1 LANLLIIAAAG
12 TGSRLGREEPKA
24 LVPLLGRPLISW
36 TLDALVAIPFA
47 SRRVAV
53 PPGRENR
60 FEAAIGG
67 RAGIVAG
74 GDTRA
79 ASVRRAFESLN
90 ADPTDFVCVHD
101 AARPFVTFA
110 ETISVLAAAEI
121 TGAAI
126 AATPVVDTLKRV
138 EGSRILSTV
147 GRTGLFAAA
156 TPQVFR
162 ADLLARAFAAAGDAR
177 DATDESAL
185 VEGVGVAVA
194 VVPVSRLSFKVT
206 TPEDLELAEAL
217 IRSRTP
223 PSGKRKAT

>member
-1 LANLLIIAAAG
+1 MANLLILAAAG
-12 TGSRLGREEPKA
+12 TGSRLGHQEPKA
-24 LVPLLGRPLISW
+24 LVPLLGRPLVSW
-36 TLDALVAIPFA
+36 TLDALATIPFS

-90 ADPTDFVCVHD
+90 ADPADLVCIHD
-101 AARPFVTFA
+101 AARPFVTSA
-110 ETISVLAAAEI
+110 ETRSVLVAAEK

-138 EGSRILSTV
+138 DGDRIVSTV
-147 GRTGLFAAA
+147 DRKGLFAAA

-162 ADLLARAFAAAGDAR
+162 ADLLARAFAAAE
-177 DATDESAL
+177 DATDVTDEAAL
-185 VEGVGVAVA
+185 IEELGVTVA
-194 VVPVSRLSFKVT
+194 VVPVSRLCFKVT
-206 TPEDLELAEAL
+206 TPEDLEMAEAL

-223 PSGKRKAT
+223 ESGKRKSK

>member
-1 LANLLIIAAAG
+1 MNLLIVAAAG
-12 TGSRLGREEPKA
+12 MGSRLGHEEPKA

-36 TLDALVAIPFA
+36 TLDALAAIPFA

-67 RAGIVAG
+67 SAGIISG

-79 ASVRRAFESLN
+79 ASVRRSFESLN
-90 ADPTDFVCVHD
+90 AGPADLVCIHD
-101 AARPFVTFA
+101 AARLFVTSA
-110 ETISVLAAAEI
+110 EIRSVLDAAER

-138 EGSRILSTV
+138 EGSRIVSTV
-147 GRTGLFAAA
+147 DREGLFAAA

-162 ADLLARAFAAAGDAR
+162 AELLARAFAAAEG
-177 DATDESAL
+177 ATDEAAL
-185 VEGVGVAVA
+185 VEGLGVTVA
-194 VVPVSRLSFKVT
+194 VVPISRLGFKVT
-206 TPEDLELAEAL
+206 TPEDLEMAEAL

-223 PSGKRKAT
+223 ESGKRKAK